1 MLREVVD
8 LAGRE
13 AVGSAVCRVDRPP
26 VKRAVGPLWEEFS
39 AGLI

>member
-8 LAGRE
+8 FAGRE

-26 VKRAVGPLWEEFS
+26 VKRAVGPLWKNFLP
-39 AGLI
+39 G